1 MEKIEDK
8 LKDANQGDSGQRKSD
23 TIPEEFIHNF
33 NSGIIKKSEYFDL
46 FISYKR
52 DNGGDHGQKLA
63 IELHE
68 KLTADGYKV
77 WLDNEEIGF
86 SNNFEQRIEEAIL
99 HSKKVA
105 CILSPSWVESPNC
118 RFEVQKAIEF
128 EKRIIPIHYQEF
140 RDLLKTKKNQGDITQ
155 KEWDRIDKPQE
166 INFSS
171 KDLSRK
177 GYEDLKAVCDLKDEI
192 TAKHNSVLCES
203 YYWKKYDEPKSM
215 LLFGTN
221 LTKVK
226 RLRSQCN
233 SDDELPNFTN
243 FQDEYIAAAEKF
255 VSNEVSTSRQTY
267 ISYCKSEYEYASE
280 LNFELKLQGIKTW
293 FDEIDEEGS
302 EDSFADA
309 LMNCE
314 NVIAIISD
322 NNTQEDD
329 LRIAYTRAQNKRI
342 LKVTDSQAKLETHRL
357 GGEKNIYLWN
367 DQLRIDDLITTINGD
382 GVYNAAH
389 SKLLQQSF
397 EWEKSEKNNNKLL
410 PLKEAN
416 SAKEWYQLAEKEIK
430 DPQPNLSMINFSE
443 RSVANAETLRNR
455 KKGLIVTG
463 ILGVLLIVIFGSI
476 AYLANVSAAT
486 AMADAEEANASA
498 ATAMADAEEANASAA
513 TAMADAEEANASAT
527 TANANAAKAIANFAT
542 ANDNAE
548 EANANAEQAN
558 ADAAKAEAD
567 AATANAGAEEATAL
581 AVKERAAAE
590 EAKAAAAIANA
601 DAKKAKKKTLALT
614 LSSEAFELTLDGK
627 YDAAKEK
634 ADMAVA
640 QYDSINKGT
649 EDFETDI
656 LYETYSS
663 ILSKTELTKEDL
675 IFQLKEEM
683 PVDSIQH
690 THCLYASDSDF
701 DWVVVKNVRVDSA
714 LVFSVTYTNNKEY
727 GAFGLKNGEIKIF
740 NAKDSLVI
748 DTISV
753 GTYRVTSMG
762 YNSNGT
768 KLVAS
773 TVDDKFTIIPLD
785 SLSGQRNKNKQLI
798 RRDSPFRI
806 EEILFENDNTIT
818 AIGGKVIDNGTMVK
832 PYKKYPATVKKL
844 NKILN

>member
-1 MEKIEDK
+1 MEEIEDK

-203 YYWKKYDEPKSM
+203 YYWKKYNEPKSM

-233 SDDELPNFTN
+233 SDDELPSFTN
-243 FQDEYIAAAEKF
+243 IQDEYIATAEKF
-255 VSNEVSTSRQTY
+255 VSNEISTNRQAY
-267 ISYCKSEYEYASE
+267 INYCKSEYKYASE

-314 NVIAIISD
+314 NVIDIISD

-367 DQLRIDDLITTINGD
+367 DQVRIDDLITTINGD
-382 GVYNAAH
+382 GLYNAAH

-443 RSVANAETLRNR
+443 RSVAYAETLRNR

-513 TAMADAEEANASAT
+513 TAMADAEEANASAA
-527 TANANAAKAIANFAT
+527 TAKANAATAIANFAT
-542 ANDNAE
+542 
-548 EANANAEQAN
+548 AN

-567 AATANAGAEEATAL
+567 AATAKADAASAKASAATA
-581 AVKERAAAE
+581 K
-590 EAKAAAAIANA
+590 A
-601 DAKKAKKKTLALT
+601 DAEKAKKKTLALT

-640 QYDSINKGT
+640 QYDSINKET

-663 ILSKTELTKEDL
+663 ILSKTELTGEDL
-675 IFQLKEEM
+675 IFQLQQEM
-683 PVDSIQH
+683 PVDLIQH
-690 THCLYASDSDF
+690 THCVYASDSDF

-714 LVFSVTYTNNKEY
+714 LVFSVTYTNNKKY
-727 GAFGLKNGEIKIF
+727 GALGLKNGEIKIF
-740 NAKDSLVI
+740 NVLDFTVVDI
-748 DTISV
+748 ISV

-773 TVDDKFTIIPLD
+773 TVDDKFTIIPLN
-785 SLSGQRNKNKQLI
+785 SLSGQRNKKKQLI
-798 RRDSPFRI
+798 RRESPFRI
-806 EEILFENDNTIT
+806 EEILFESDNTIT

-844 NKILN
+844 KKILN

>member
-1 MEKIEDK
+1 MEEIEDK

-203 YYWKKYDEPKSM
+203 YYWKKYNEPKSM

-233 SDDELPNFTN
+233 SDDELPSFTN
-243 FQDEYIAAAEKF
+243 IQDEYIATAEKF
-255 VSNEVSTSRQTY
+255 VSNEISTNRQAY
-267 ISYCKSEYEYASE
+267 INYCKSEYKYASE

-314 NVIAIISD
+314 NVIDIISD

-367 DQLRIDDLITTINGD
+367 DQVRIDDLITTINGD
-382 GVYNAAH
+382 GLYNAAH

-443 RSVANAETLRNR
+443 RSVAYAETLRNR

-513 TAMADAEEANASAT
+513 TAMADAEEANASAA
-527 TANANAAKAIANFAT
+527 TAKANAATAIANFAT
-542 ANDNAE
+542 
-548 EANANAEQAN
+548 AN

-567 AATANAGAEEATAL
+567 AATAKADAASAKASAATAK
-581 AVKERAAAE
+581 ASAAS
-590 EAKAAAAIANA
+590 AKASAATAKA
-601 DAKKAKKKTLALT
+601 DAEKAKKKTLALT

-640 QYDSINKGT
+640 QYDSINKET

-663 ILSKTELTKEDL
+663 ILSKTELTGEDL
-675 IFQLKEEM
+675 IFQLQQEM
-683 PVDSIQH
+683 PVDLIQH
-690 THCLYASDSDF
+690 THCVYASDSDF

-714 LVFSVTYTNNKEY
+714 LVFSVTYTNNKKY
-727 GAFGLKNGEIKIF
+727 GALGLKNGEIKIF
-740 NAKDSLVI
+740 NVLDFTVVDI
-748 DTISV
+748 ISV

-773 TVDDKFTIIPLD
+773 TVDDKFTIIPLN
-785 SLSGQRNKNKQLI
+785 SLSGQRNKKKQLI
-798 RRDSPFRI
+798 RRESPFRI
-806 EEILFENDNTIT
+806 EEILFESDNTIT

-844 NKILN
+844 KKILN

>member
-1 MEKIEDK
+1 MEEIEDK
-8 LKDANQGDSGQRKSD
+8 LKDANQGNSGQRKSD

-52 DNGGDHGQKLA
+52 DNGDDHGQKLA

-118 RFEVQKAIEF
+118 RFEIQKAIEF

-140 RDLLKTKKNQGDITQ
+140 RDLLKTKKNQGVITQ

-177 GYEDLKAVCDLKDEI
+177 GYEDLKAVCDLKDDI
-192 TAKHNSVLCES
+192 TAQHNSVLCES
-203 YYWKKYDEPKSM
+203 YYWKKYNEPKSM

-233 SDDELPNFTN
+233 SDDELPRFTN
-243 FQDEYIAAAEKF
+243 FQDEYIATAEKF
-255 VSNEVSTSRQTY
+255 VSNEVSTNRQVY
-267 ISYCKSEYEYASE
+267 INYSKSEYKYASE
-280 LNFELKLQGIKTW
+280 LNIELKLQGIKTW
-293 FDEIDEEGS
+293 FDEIDEERS
-302 EDSFADA
+302 EDSFTDA

-314 NVIAIISD
+314 NVIDIISD
-322 NNTQEDD
+322 NNTEEDNV
-329 LRIAYTRAQNKRI
+329 RIAYTRAQNKRI
-342 LKVTDSQAKLETHRL
+342 LKVTDSQAKLEAHRL
-357 GGEKNIYLWN
+357 GGEKNIFLWN
-367 DQLRIDDLITTINGD
+367 DQIRIDDLITTINED

-416 SAKEWYQLAEKEIK
+416 SAKQWYQLAERERKE
-430 DPQPNLSMINFSE
+430 PQPNLSMINFAE
-443 RSVANAETLRNR
+443 RSVAYAETLRKR
-455 KKGLIVTG
+455 RIGLLWTA
-463 ILGVLLIVIFGSI
+463 ILGAILIIGLGWSAWTLKETADEEQQKVAKAQKKVVAADSLVLVANDKVIFADSLVLVANNKVI
-476 AYLANVSAAT
+476 AASDKVVAA
-486 AMADAEEANASA
+486 DKKVE
-498 ATAMADAEEANASAA
+498 
-513 TAMADAEEANASAT
+513 
-527 TANANAAKAIANFAT
+527 
-542 ANDNAE
+542 
-548 EANANAEQAN
+548 
-558 ADAAKAEAD
+558 
-567 AATANAGAEEATAL
+567 
-581 AVKERAAAE
+581 AAE
-590 EAKAAAAIANA
+590 EKTKAAEVITEAAEEKTKAA
-601 DAKKAKKKTLALT
+601 EGKTKAAQVKTEVAEVKTKAAQVKTEKAKKKTSALT
-614 LSSEAFELTLDGK
+614 LSSKAYELTLDGK
-627 YDAAKEK
+627 YDAAKQKVNE
-634 ADMAVA
+634 AVDL
-640 QYDSINKGT
+640 YNEIE

-656 LYETYSS
+656 LYKTYYS
-663 ILSKTELTKEDL
+663 ILSKTDLTGDALNFEDD
-675 IFQLKEEM
+675 KKM
-683 PVDSIQH
+683 SADDTKY
-690 THCLYASDSDF
+690 THCSYASDSDF
-701 DWVVVKNVRVDSA
+701 DWDIVKNVEVDSTMA
-714 LVFSVTYTNNKEY
+714 FSLTYINDKKY
-727 GAFGLKNGEIKIF
+727 GALGLKNGKIKIF
-740 NAKDSLVI
+740 NVLDFTEI
-748 DTISV
+748 DIISV

-798 RRDSPFRI
+798 RRESPFRI
-806 EEILFENDNTIT
+806 EEILFEDDNTIK
-818 AIGGKVIDNGTMVK
+818 AIGGKIEGNGTWYK
-832 PYKKYPATVKKL
+832 RSKKYHATVKRLKE
-844 NKILN
+844 IIGE

>member
-1 MEKIEDK
+1 MEEIEDK

-203 YYWKKYDEPKSM
+203 YYWKKYNEPKSM

-233 SDDELPNFTN
+233 SDDELPSFTN
-243 FQDEYIAAAEKF
+243 IQDEYIATAEKF
-255 VSNEVSTSRQTY
+255 VSNEISTNRQAY
-267 ISYCKSEYEYASE
+267 INYCKSEYKYASE

-314 NVIAIISD
+314 NVIDIISD

-367 DQLRIDDLITTINGD
+367 DQVRIDDLITTINGD
-382 GVYNAAH
+382 GLYNAAH

-443 RSVANAETLRNR
+443 RSVAYAETLRNR

-498 ATAMADAEEANASAA
+498 ATAK
-513 TAMADAEEANASAT
+513 
-527 TANANAAKAIANFAT
+527 ANAATAIANFAT
-542 ANDNAE
+542 
-548 EANANAEQAN
+548 AN

-567 AATANAGAEEATAL
+567 AATAKADAASAKASAATAK
-581 AVKERAAAE
+581 ASAAS
-590 EAKAAAAIANA
+590 AKASAATAKA
-601 DAKKAKKKTLALT
+601 DAEKAKKKTLALT

-640 QYDSINKGT
+640 QYDSINKET

-663 ILSKTELTKEDL
+663 ILSKTELTGEDL
-675 IFQLKEEM
+675 IFQLQQEM
-683 PVDSIQH
+683 PVDLIQH
-690 THCLYASDSDF
+690 THCVYASDSDF

-714 LVFSVTYTNNKEY
+714 LVFSVTYTNNKKY
-727 GAFGLKNGEIKIF
+727 GALGLKNGEIKIF
-740 NAKDSLVI
+740 NVLDFTVVDI
-748 DTISV
+748 ISV

-773 TVDDKFTIIPLD
+773 TVDDKFTIIPLN
-785 SLSGQRNKNKQLI
+785 SLSGQRNKKKQLI
-798 RRDSPFRI
+798 RRESPFRI
-806 EEILFENDNTIT
+806 EEILFESDNTIT

-844 NKILN
+844 KKILN